1 MIEVVGDLLGAAAGG
16 EVLSAVQRRAPL
28 LGREVQQVLGHQR
41 DGAAGARLPRR
52 VGGGVHDDLAHD
64 APARVMGLAASD
76 EEARERFGEDGGV
89 RFCAARVQVAQR
101 LADVAAVSDGASEL
115 SRGPAGS
122 TRGADWH

>member
-1 MIEVVGDLLGAAAGG
+1 MVEVAGDLLGPAAGG
-16 EVLSAVQRRAPL
+16 EVLGTMQRRAPL
-28 LGREVQQVLGHQR
+28 LGREVQQVLG
-41 DGAAGARLPRR
+41 DLGNGSTGALLPRCIGR
-52 VGGGVHDDLAHD
+52 GVHDDLAHD

-89 RFCAARVQVAQR
+89 RLFASRVQVAQR